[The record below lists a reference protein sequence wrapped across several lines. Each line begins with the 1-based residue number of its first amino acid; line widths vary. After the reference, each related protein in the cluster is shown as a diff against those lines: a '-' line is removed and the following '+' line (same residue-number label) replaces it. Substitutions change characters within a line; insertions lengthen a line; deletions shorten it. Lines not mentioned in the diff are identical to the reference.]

1 MGYEIVWEPGGVV
14 KRFFGYVSGGELMKA
29 GLDTE
34 CDLRFD
40 HLSYVINDFVA
51 CDGFSVPPGTVDEIS
66 AIDNAAAFSNSRIR
80 IAVVAT
86 MPEIV
91 AAAEQYA
98 ASPMN
103 AYVTRIFSNT
113 ADARTWL
120 EGSRS
125 TA

>member
-14 KRFFGYVSGGELMKA
+14 KHFVGYVSGDELMKA

-34 CDLRFD
+34 CDQRFD
-40 HLSYVINDFVA
+40 QLSYVINDFLA
-51 CDGFSVPPGTVDEIS
+51 CDGFAVSPGTVDEIS
-66 AIDNAAAFSNSRIR
+66 AIDNAAAFSNPRIR

-103 AYVTRIFSNT
+103 AYVTRIFSST

-120 EGSRS
+120 EDAPSS
-125 TA
+125 A